1 MKSSNNITLV
11 ILAAGK
17 SSRMNTVKQLLPW
30 KDGTLLS
37 NAIEIGASSEASSVI
52 VVLGAHSEKIK
63 LSIEQSGVVI
73 VENDRWQDGLGS
85 SIACAINYIKNQNIP
100 SDGVLFSLAD
110 MPFISVKHLNNL
122 IANFELNSR
131 SIVVTSTAEKSMV
144 PAIFDRCYFEEL
156 SQLSGDFG
164 AKEILKKHSKY
175 LKFVTVKSSQIVI
188 DLDTPEEYSQNKSS

>member
-1 MKSSNNITLV
+1 MKSSKNITLV

-17 SSRMNTVKQLLPW
+17 SSRMNSVKQLLPW

-63 LSIEQSGVVI
+63 PSLEQLDIAI

-85 SIACAINYIKNQNIP
+85 SIASAINYIKNQNTP
-100 SDGVLFSLAD
+100 SNGVLFSLAD
-110 MPFISVKHLNNL
+110 MPFISIKHLNNL
-122 IANFELNSR
+122 IANFELSSR
-131 SIVVTSTAEKSMV
+131 SIVVTNTAEKSMV
-144 PAIFDRCYFEEL
+144 PAIFDHCYFEEL
-156 SQLSGDFG
+156 SQLTGDFG
-164 AKEILKKHSKY
+164 AKEMFVKHSKY
-175 LKFVTVKSSQIVI
+175 LKLVSVGSSQIVK